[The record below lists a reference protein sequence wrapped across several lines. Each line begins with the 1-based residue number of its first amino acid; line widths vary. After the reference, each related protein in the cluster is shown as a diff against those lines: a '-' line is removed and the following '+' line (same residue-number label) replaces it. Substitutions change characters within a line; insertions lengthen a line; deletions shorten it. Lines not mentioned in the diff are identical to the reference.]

1 MSAEKEMLVG
11 SLRSHPSRKI
21 SLTMLLDIRAPGLVI
36 VAGEVG
42 LAGSIPS
49 RVAVR
54 RPPAAVLAGS
64 SPAAVLADSLRN

>member
-1 MSAEKEMLVG
+1 
-11 SLRSHPSRKI
+11 
-21 SLTMLLDIRAPGLVI
+21 MLLDNRAPGLVI

-42 LAGSIPS
+42 LAGNIPS

-64 SPAAVLADSLRN
+64 SPAAVLADSLHKLAEAVGVRHTVVHRCSRCWPT